1 MDADEVGDKVLGKF
15 SALSQLV
22 PVVLSLLLGVMW
34 TVGHGHE
41 AFTNH
46 AVAVMAALGYVIV
59 SLEEIVAFC

>member
-1 MDADEVGDKVLGKF
+1 MDADEVGDKVLGKL

-46 AVAVMAALGYVIV
+46 AVAVMAALG
-59 SLEEIVAFC
+59 